1 MNHLWLIFLLWM
13 VLGVPLGILGIYFL
27 VKFIDRTNKI
37 DEEQKRQIAINE
49 AKIEAIKNDNDKKI
63 KQNSKPSSWF
73 SAFYY
78 LILIGV
84 IGAAFQDRNNSENV
98 KIDNNSGNTPTKKI
112 LSDTELKQYCTLE
125 KICKEYQKERMNC
138 STAGNFGTCMTI
150 RMRKYD
156 FNYAQFHCN
165 DDKILGYDG
174 YDPPGILQC
183 FFQSE

>member
-1 MNHLWLIFLLWM
+1 M

-78 LILIGV
+78 LILIGA

-125 KICKEYQKERMNC
+125 KICKEYQK
-138 STAGNFGTCMTI
+138 
-150 RMRKYD
+150 
-156 FNYAQFHCN
+156 
-165 DDKILGYDG
+165 
-174 YDPPGILQC
+174 
-183 FFQSE
+183 